1 VTIGLIVLVAALNI
15 LITLAMMVMEKSRD
29 IAILVSMG
37 ARQMQIRRIFQ
48 FQGVLIGVLGT
59 AIGLTVGHVLCF
71 LAERYRWIRLDQE
84 VYALSYVPFNPRW
97 LDSLWIAALA
107 ILISF
112 VATLY
117 PARTASRIA
126 PAEALRY
133 E

>member
-1 VTIGLIVLVAALNI
+1 
-15 LITLAMMVMEKSRD
+15 
-29 IAILVSMG
+29 
-37 ARQMQIRRIFQ
+37 
-48 FQGVLIGVLGT
+48 
-59 AIGLTVGHVLCF
+59 
-71 LAERYRWIRLDQE
+71 
-84 VYALSYVPFNPRW
+84 VYQLSYVPFDPRW
-97 LDSLWIAALA
+97 VDSIWIAALA